1 MNAPP
6 RRTVAR
12 PPSRPAAMD
21 RKRTGDGVAGRRN
34 IIIKQ
39 RFTIKIF
46 VAAMLVIGPAIAI
59 AQTTQRQEQQTHSA
73 ITPVDREAGWWQA
86 RHEAMNTRVAQGNFD
101 LIFIGD
107 SITQGWEGNG
117 KAVWD
122 QYYGSRNAV
131 NLGISGDRTQHVLWR
146 LDHGNIDGISP
157 KAAVIMIGTNNSNG
171 QDNTVAEIADGI
183 RAIVA
188 RLRVQLP
195 GVQILLLDIFPRGAN
210 PNPQRGKILQVNQ
223 IVRKLANGD
232 EKVHYLAI
240 GHHFVEDDGTI
251 SKAIMPDSLHL
262 LPVGYQIWANAIEGK
277 LSELIGEM

>member
-1 MNAPP
+1 M
-6 RRTVAR
+6 
-12 PPSRPAAMD
+12 
-21 RKRTGDGVAGRRN
+21 
-34 IIIKQ
+34 KQ
-39 RFTIKIF
+39 RVTIKVF
-46 VAAMLVIGPAIAI
+46 VAAMLLIGPAVAI

-73 ITPVDREAGWWQA
+73 ITPVDREQEWWQA
-86 RHEAMNTRVAQGNFD
+86 RHEAMNTRVAQGDVD

-107 SITQGWEGNG
+107 SITQGWEGSG

-122 QYYGSRNAV
+122 QYYASRNAV

-183 RAIVA
+183 RAIVT
-188 RLRVQLP
+188 RLRTELP
-195 GVQILLLDIFPRGAN
+195 EMDVLLLDIFPRGADT
-210 PNPQRGKILQVNQ
+210 NPQRGKILQVNQ
-223 IVRKLANGD
+223 IVRKLADRD

-262 LPVGYQIWANAIEGK
+262 SPAGYRIWANAIEGT
-277 LSELIGEM
+277 LRELMGER

>member
-1 MNAPP
+1 M
-6 RRTVAR
+6 
-12 PPSRPAAMD
+12 
-21 RKRTGDGVAGRRN
+21 
-34 IIIKQ
+34 KQ
-39 RFTIKIF
+39 RFTIKLL
-46 VAAMLVIGPAIAI
+46 VTAMLVFGPAAAI

-73 ITPVDREAGWWQA
+73 ITPTDREAGRWQA
-86 RHEAMNTRVAQGNFD
+86 RHEAMNTRVAHGNVD
-101 LIFIGD
+101 LLFIGD
-107 SITQGWEGNG
+107 SITQGWERSG
-117 KAVWD
+117 KVVWD

-146 LDHGNIDGISP
+146 LEHGNIDSISP
-157 KAAVIMIGTNNSNG
+157 KAAVVMIGTNNSNG

-188 RLRVQLP
+188 KLQAELP
-195 GVQILLLDIFPRGAN
+195 EMEILLLDIFPRGRN

-223 IVRKLANGD
+223 IVRKVADGD

-262 LPVGYQIWANAIEGK
+262 SPAGYQIWADAIEG
-277 LSELIGEM
+277 ELRELMGER